1 MPVFIIC
8 ISWSLLRVHVVSSLL
23 NIGKNLINLQFF
35 REIFAV
41 CVQTFGSSDRAN
53 SCSGT
58 LPLNFV
64 IEFVTSRL
72 EAGHYTGSNKRN
84 CKIFGQSQWS
94 MQCMYELNC
103 YLNTYKALGSCLHQ
117 LQELAVCLFWQMKVV
132 KLEQMH
138 HSPRL
143 CRRGNEVKRS
153 ELARFAWAVARSA
166 WAQLF
171 THECHRESVSN
182 TGRPSLHKTQAAGKK
197 PVETFIAAKV

>member
-58 LPLNFV
+58 LPVNFV

-72 EAGHYTGSNKRN
+72 EAGHYTGSTAGIAKYLDRVND
-84 CKIFGQSQWS
+84 
-94 MQCMYELNC
+94 QCSVCMSSTVIWTHTKLWGAAC
-103 YLNTYKALGSCLHQ
+103 ISASVTGTGCLFVLTNESGKVGTNASFPAA
-117 LQELAVCLFWQMKVV
+117 LQERQWGK
-132 KLEQMH
+132 
-138 HSPRL
+138 
-143 CRRGNEVKRS
+143 EV
-153 ELARFAWAVARSA
+153 
-166 WAQLF
+166 
-171 THECHRESVSN
+171 
-182 TGRPSLHKTQAAGKK
+182 GAG
-197 PVETFIAAKV
+197 